1 MIYRNYKE
9 IKNIKP
15 GTKLWACAYQFD
27 NNKITMGL
35 ISKPVYG
42 MARGYGWDYE
52 EVNEE
57 KSYASFFVPFK
68 SGSEMEFAKSRAV
81 RISSRVYADTYEECV
96 ELFNSLVN
104 EKVEWFLK
112 RAEDTKEDLIRETI

>member
-35 ISKPVYG
+35 ISKPIYG

-52 EVNEE
+52 EVTEE

-68 SGSEMEFAKSRAV
+68 SGSKTEFAKSKAV
-81 RISSRVYADTYEECV
+81 RISSRAYADTYEECV
-96 ELFNSLVN
+96 ELFNSLVD
-104 EKVEWFLK
+104 EKVKWFLE
-112 RAEDTKEDLIRETI
+112 RAEETKKDLIEK

>member
-68 SGSEMEFAKSRAV
+68 SGSEMEFVKSRAV

-112 RAEDTKEDLIRETI
+112 RAEDTKEDLIEK